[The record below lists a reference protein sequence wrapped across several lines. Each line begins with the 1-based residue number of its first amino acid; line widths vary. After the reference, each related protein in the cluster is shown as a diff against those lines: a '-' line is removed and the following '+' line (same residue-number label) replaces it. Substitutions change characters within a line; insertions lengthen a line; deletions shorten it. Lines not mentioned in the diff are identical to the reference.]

1 MIKTRNPSPWSLV
14 AQVAF
19 GALIPITLLALS
31 VAISLSLGVMAS
43 EDWDGFAGRL
53 NLGKTLAFYASV
65 LIGSGLVFRLFKSK
79 TQRLNTKAQVI
90 GIISILALWLIF
102 L

>member
-1 MIKTRNPSPWSLV
+1 MIKTQRPSPVLLV
-14 AQVAF
+14 WQFAK
-19 GALIPITLLALS
+19 GALIPIILLGLS
-31 VAISLSLGVMAS
+31 IAISLGLGVMAS
-43 EDWDGFAGRL
+43 EDWDGFAGRI
-53 NLGKTLAFYASV
+53 NLGKTAAFYASV

-79 TQRLNTKAQVI
+79 TQRLKTKAQVI

>member
-1 MIKTRNPSPWSLV
+1 MSPTQLHSPIRWLWNAIK
-14 AQVAF
+14 
-19 GALIPITLLALS
+19 GAMIPIILLALS
-31 VAISLSLGVMAS
+31 VVISIGLGVMAA

-65 LIGSGLVFRLFKSK
+65 LIGSGLIFRLFKSK

-90 GIISILALWLIF
+90 GIISIIALWLIF

>member
-1 MIKTRNPSPWSLV
+1 MIKSQSRLRLLLLWE
-14 AQVAF
+14 AIK
-19 GALIPITLLALS
+19 GALIPIILLGLS
-31 VAISLSLGVMAS
+31 VAVSLTLGVMAS

-65 LIGSGLVFRLFKSK
+65 LIGSGLIFRLFKSK